1 MAARRRFNDTFKRMV
16 VEEYLS
22 GAATQAQLA
31 HRYNLS
37 SNLIPRWRKVY
48 SAGKLTKDNIEDIP
62 AMDARIRDLE
72 RMVGKL
78 TMENEFLKK
87 TVELKERKKKDFNRV
102 PPSPNKGWLKGGAK

>member
-1 MAARRRFNDTFKRMV
+1 MAARRRFNNAFKRMV

-37 SNLIPRWRKVY
+37 PNLIPRWRKGY
-48 SAGKLTKDNIEDIP
+48 SAGKLTQDNSEDIP
-62 AMDARIRDLE
+62 AMDARIRELE

-87 TVELKERKKKDFNRV
+87 TVELKERKKKDI
-102 PPSPNKGWLKGGAK
+102 SSSTTKLE

>member
-31 HRYNLS
+31 HRHNLS
-37 SNLIPRWRKVY
+37 PNLIPRWRKGY
-48 SAGKLTKDNIEDIP
+48 SAGKLTQDNSEDIS
-62 AMDARIRDLE
+62 ATDASIRELE

-102 PPSPNKGWLKGGAK
+102 PPSPNKGCLKGSAK